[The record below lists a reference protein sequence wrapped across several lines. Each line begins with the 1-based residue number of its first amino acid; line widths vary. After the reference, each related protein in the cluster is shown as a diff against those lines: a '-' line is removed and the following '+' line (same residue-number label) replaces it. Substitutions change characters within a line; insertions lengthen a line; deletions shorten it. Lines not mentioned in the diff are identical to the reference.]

1 MKKILSLLPT
11 QSLIYILTCGGG
23 VIVFIFLIIIPNQN
37 TSTELDQEIE
47 KLNDRIEQQGILR
60 PVFDTLLDRAKR
72 EKSTE
77 LPTIK
82 KVKLNRDD
90 INKVSEIIQDMAGRH
105 DLKVQDVRTDA
116 NEIMNNTGYMLMRV
130 QVTGDFIKFRE
141 FLMDLGTIPSL
152 ELIEE
157 INIRAIEGNREYKL
171 KIWMAQKL
179 TKDT

>member
-141 FLMDLGTIPSL
+141 FMMDLGTIPSL

>member
-47 KLNDRIEQQGILR
+47 KLNDRIEQQRILR

-77 LPTIK
+77 LPTVK
-82 KVKLNRDD
+82 KVKLNRAD

-141 FLMDLGTIPSL
+141 FLMDLGTISSL

-157 INIRAIEGNREYKL
+157 INIRAIEGSREYKL
-171 KIWMAQKL
+171 KIWLAQKL